1 MNLKWIVQ
9 NDIDYETVEN
19 FAKLLNVPKIISQIL
34 LNRGIDTFDKAKLF
48 FRGKLEHLHDP
59 FLLPDM
65 DQAVARII
73 RAIRQQEKI
82 LIYGDY
88 DVDGITAVSLL
99 YLLLRKLGADVIY
112 YIPNRIKDGYG
123 ITIAGIKEALQQQV
137 NLIVSVD
144 CGITAIQEVEF
155 ARQAGMDVIISDHHE
170 PGAELPSA
178 CAVLNPKC
186 HHSSYPFHE
195 LAGVGVA
202 YKLGQALIRTLK
214 LDDSLIQEYV
224 DLVAI
229 GSAADIVP
237 LVDENRILVRAGL
250 QQLNKTDRPGLKALL
265 QVTGMLNK
273 PLSTGQ
279 VVFILAP
286 RINAVGRLGNA
297 TCAVELL
304 TTDNAARALEIANV
318 LEAENR
324 LRKNIDEETFKM
336 AQQMVDEKFNLSDYY
351 GLVLDQDG
359 WHPGVIGIV
368 ASRVVEKYY
377 RPTIMISTDE
387 NIGKGSARSITGFDI
402 YQALKKCED
411 LLIGFGGH
419 KYAAGLTIDRANID
433 RFRRRFNEI
442 AIEQLNEDLLT
453 PKLRIEGELKFN
465 EISPR
470 LLQILKL
477 MAPFGPHNMRP
488 VFLSQKLQVVGTP
501 AVVGNNHLKFKV
513 RQNGIVLDAIGFNLG
528 DLLYRIDPGVS
539 NLDMTYVIE
548 ENTYCGRS
556 TLQLRVKDLR

>member
-9 NDIDYETVEN
+9 NDLDNETIEN

-34 LNRGIDTFDKAKLF
+34 LNRGIDSFDKAKLF
-48 FRGKLEHLHDP
+48 FRGRLDHLHDP

-65 DQAVARII
+65 EQAVDRII
-73 RAIRQQEKI
+73 RAIRQREKI

-99 YLLLRKLGADVIY
+99 YLLLRKLGAEVVF

-137 NLIVSVD
+137 NLIISVD

-214 LDDSLIQEYV
+214 LDDSLIRDYV

-237 LVDENRILVRAGL
+237 LVDENRILVKEGL
-250 QQLNKTDRPGLKALL
+250 KQLNKTDRPGLKALL
-265 QVTGMLNK
+265 QVTGMTNK

-387 NIGKGSARSITGFDI
+387 NIGKGSARSIAGFDI

-419 KYAAGLTIDRANID
+419 KYAAGLTIDRGNID
-433 RFRRRFNEI
+433 RFRHRFNEI

-465 EISPR
+465 EINPR

-477 MAPFGPHNMRP
+477 MAPFGPQNMRP